1 MSVEHGHSLTSEH
14 EALRAT
20 LKRAMR
26 EPGRTGDA
34 ARRLAGVAD
43 GHFLREEKFVLP
55 LLAMLPALAR
65 GESGAQLALAEKLL
79 QGLKSGMEQMIT
91 DHRVMAELLRELAR
105 AAEAEDKPD
114 YVAFA
119 EELILHAHAEEE
131 VLYPAA
137 LVAGAYVKLLRS

>member
-1 MSVEHGHSLTSEH
+1 
-14 EALRAT
+14 
-20 LKRAMR
+20 
-26 EPGRTGDA
+26 
-34 ARRLAGVAD
+34 
-43 GHFLREEKFVLP
+43 
-55 LLAMLPALAR
+55 
-65 GESGAQLALAEKLL
+65 
-79 QGLKSGMEQMIT
+79 MEQMIT

>member
-1 MSVEHGHSLTSEH
+1 MSVEHGHSLRSEH

-26 EPGRTGDA
+26 EPGRTGEA
-34 ARRLAGVAD
+34 ARRLGSVAD

>member
-1 MSVEHGHSLTSEH
+1 MSNGHSLKTEH

-26 EPGRTGDA
+26 EAGRTGDA

-65 GESGAQLALAEKLL
+65 GETGAKIALAAKLL
-79 QGLKSGMEQMIT
+79 EGLKPEMEQMIT
-91 DHRVMAELLRELAR
+91 DHRVMAEMLRELAR

-119 EELILHAHAEEE
+119 EEMMLHANAEEE

-137 LVAGAYVKLLRS
+137 VVVGEYVKRLRA

>member
-1 MSVEHGHSLTSEH
+1 MGTELGHSLRSEH

-26 EPGRTGDA
+26 EPGRTGEA
-34 ARRLAGVAD
+34 ARKLASVAD

-55 LLAMLPALAR
+55 LLAMLPALSRAR
-65 GESGAQLALAEKLL
+65 GVEKRALAARLL
-79 QGLKSGMEQMIT
+79 EGLKAEMEQMIA

-105 AAEAEDKPD
+105 VAEAEQKPD

-119 EELILHAHAEEE
+119 EEMILHAHAEEE
-131 VLYPAA
+131 VHYPAA
-137 LVAGAYVKLLRS
+137 LVAGEYVKLLSG